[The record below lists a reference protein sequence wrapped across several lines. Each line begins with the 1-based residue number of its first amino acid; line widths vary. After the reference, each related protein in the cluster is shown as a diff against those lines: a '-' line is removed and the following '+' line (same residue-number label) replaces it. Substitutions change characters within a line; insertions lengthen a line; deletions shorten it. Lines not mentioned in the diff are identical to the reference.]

1 MGEMLGGADIGSFVS
16 ILVSGPVYTAM
27 LILRPEPAYLF
38 GPNGAVFGMS
48 HGAGE
53 KAFPPAVQA
62 EG

>member
-1 MGEMLGGADIGSFVS
+1 MGEMLGGADIAFFVS

-27 LILRPEPAYLF
+27 LILRPGPAYLL

-48 HGAGE
+48 HGEGE
-53 KAFPPAVQA
+53 KAFPPTVQA